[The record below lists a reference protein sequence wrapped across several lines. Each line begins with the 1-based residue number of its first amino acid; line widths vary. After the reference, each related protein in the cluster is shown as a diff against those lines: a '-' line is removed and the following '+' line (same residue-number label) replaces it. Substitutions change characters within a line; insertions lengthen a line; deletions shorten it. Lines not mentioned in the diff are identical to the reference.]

1 MSGAVMG
8 MIRRTVPKRA
18 QNGTVPTF
26 DAILLLVKSAKR
38 RRPPTI
44 QIGTVPPRRLL
55 NAKRRPREYLTV
67 KEVGK
72 LVEDARSRGR
82 YGHRDATMILIAYRH
97 GLRAS
102 ELCGLRWDQIDFAR
116 GLVHVRRLKNGTPSV
131 HPMGGLEI
139 RALRRLKREWP
150 EARHVFLTERAAPMS
165 AAGFRKLLARIGE
178 KAEFPFP
185 VHPHMLR
192 HACGYKL
199 ANDGQ
204 DTRAVQHYLG
214 HKNIQHTVRYTEL
227 SPERFKS
234 FWED

>member
-1 MSGAVMG
+1 VNTRSSA
-8 MIRRTVPKRA
+8 A
-18 QNGTVPTF
+18 
-26 DAILLLVKSAKR
+26 KSRKR
-38 RRPPTI
+38 RAAPNTVN
-44 QIGTVPPRRLL
+44 GTVPPRRLL

-72 LVEDARSRGR
+72 LVEGARSRGR
-82 YGHRDATMILIAYRH
+82 YGHRDAAMILIAYRH

-102 ELCGLRWDQIDFAR
+102 ELCALKWDMVDLAR
-116 GLVHVRRLKNGTPSV
+116 GLVHVRRLKNGTASV
-131 HPMGGLEI
+131 HPMGGSEI
-139 RALRRLKREWP
+139 RALRRLKREQI
-150 EARHVFLTERAAPMS
+150 ESRYVFVTERRAPMT
-165 AAGFRKLLARIGE
+165 AAGFRKMVARTGE
-178 KAEFPFP
+178 TGKFPFP

>member
-1 MSGAVMG
+1 M
-8 MIRRTVPKRA
+8 
-18 QNGTVPTF
+18 
-26 DAILLLVKSAKR
+26 
-38 RRPPTI
+38 
-44 QIGTVPPRRLL
+44 
-55 NAKRRPREYLTV
+55 NAKRRPREYLTG

-72 LVEDARSRGR
+72 LVEGARLRGR

-102 ELCGLRWDQIDFAR
+102 ELCALKWDMVDLER

-131 HPMGGLEI
+131 HPMGGSEI
-139 RALRRLKREWP
+139 RALRRLKREQI
-150 EARHVFLTERAAPMS
+150 ESRYVFITERRAPMT
-165 AAGFRKLLARIGE
+165 AAGFRKMVARIGE
-178 KAEFPFP
+178 TGKFPFP